1 MQTKAK
7 AIRKYV
13 DKMIGLA
20 KEGTLHAR
28 RQALAFV
35 YDEDLV
41 KSLFEQVGAG
51 VGVGACGCGGG
62 GGGGPP
68 AGALELAGD
77 AGWACCRATPRM
89 PRWRRHA
96 PGAALWKPARP

>member
-41 KSLFEQVGAG
+41 KSLFEQVGG
-51 VGVGACGCGGG
+51 R